1 MSGRAAQKTGEN
13 ENKGD
18 KRKVLKPWEETVI
31 KKKYQSTLISACRV
45 TFKVFQTQ
53 DLEYSSLFC
62 LLLMPQGCKIM
73 RTAVAQQQC
82 QAQQQIQQMVSASKM
97 RSHLT

>member
-31 KKKYQSTLISACRV
+31 KKNTKA
-45 TFKVFQTQ
+45 F
-53 DLEYSSLFC
+53 
-62 LLLMPQGCKIM
+62 
-73 RTAVAQQQC
+73 
-82 QAQQQIQQMVSASKM
+82 
-97 RSHLT
+97 